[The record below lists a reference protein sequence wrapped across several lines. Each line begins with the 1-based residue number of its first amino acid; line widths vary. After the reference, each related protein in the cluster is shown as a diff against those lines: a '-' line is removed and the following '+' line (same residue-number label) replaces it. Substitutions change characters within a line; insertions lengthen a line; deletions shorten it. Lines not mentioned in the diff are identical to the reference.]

1 MKKIIFFIFMTI
13 TFTNCLEV
21 ETIDYKLPFEQ
32 KTVALGFMDSV
43 NGVRVYVGKNVPVLS
58 NDSTSAIKDVKVELW
73 SGETMLEKLSYL
85 DKNVFVILKNININP
100 SKSYYFKA
108 TTPLSM
114 DTLFSEK
121 VMLPTTIPIE
131 NVRFQ
136 YKNVEKTTVDLYIEI
151 TDPLG
156 FNAYSFNIQR
166 YKKDTL
172 FGKMIID
179 NPYFIPSNSFLYSDR
194 EYEGKKHIFIL
205 ENISVEEYQDNRFI
219 EIDKIRVTLF
229 NLSKPTYD
237 AFLSFRTLEPN
248 VGEPFFEPSIISNRI
263 KNGLGIFGTYS
274 SFSFDVNIR

>member
-1 MKKIIFFIFMTI
+1 MKNTAFCLFIIFII
-13 TFTNCLEV
+13 NGCLEV

-32 KTVALGFMDSV
+32 KIIALGFMDSV
-43 NGVRVYVGKNVPVLS
+43 NGVRVYVGKNIPVLS
-58 NDSTSAIKDVKVELW
+58 KDSISMIKDVKVELW
-73 SGETMLEKLSYL
+73 SGNSLLENLIYL
-85 DKNVFVILKNININP
+85 DKNVYTSTKNLGIKG
-100 SKSYYFKA
+100 SESYYFKA
-108 TTPLSM
+108 TTPLST

-121 VMLPTTIPIE
+121 VVISPIIPIE
-131 NVRFQ
+131 NIRFQ
-136 YKNVEKTTVDLYIEI
+136 YKNPEKTTVDLYIEI

-172 FGKMIID
+172 FGKMILE

-237 AFLSFRTLEPN
+237 AFLSFRTLEPD
-248 VGEPFFEPSIISNRI
+248 VGEPFFEPTIISNQI

-274 SFSFDVNIR
+274 SFSFDVMIK